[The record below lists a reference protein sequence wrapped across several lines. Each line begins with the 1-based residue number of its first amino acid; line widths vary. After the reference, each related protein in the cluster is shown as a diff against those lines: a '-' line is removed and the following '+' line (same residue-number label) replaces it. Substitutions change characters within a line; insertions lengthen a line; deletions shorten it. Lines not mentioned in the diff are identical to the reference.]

1 MKPAVFFLLLIL
13 TFGLSS
19 QSRFDITFECEGK
32 NRTFIAV
39 KPTGVMPEGGYPVV
53 FMFHGTSGD
62 GEKFYNIS
70 GWKEEGEKEKFISV
84 FPTSLEYCVLSNETG
99 NPVKT
104 TKWNCGDLLDSK
116 CPDLSQDF
124 KDDVLFVRKMVD
136 TLTARF
142 DINPAKNFASG
153 FSNGCVFVNKLA
165 VDAPDIFSAVAGSG
179 GLFNVLDSITPV
191 LKIPIWNMAGT
202 LDDRFTSAV
211 GISPLPFGG
220 DSIIFILQKPTKSIL
235 DIEGLTFEY
244 TKNLTPITNSF
255 IFNTPKP
262 GQKPNTYIFTLV
274 KNMTHQYPNKVN
286 YPLSAAEIFWK
297 FFNQIAPTSSNDIP
311 VTDNKI
317 NIYPNPSND
326 KMTIELLNLELG
338 KPYNITVYNILGQ
351 PILSRRELKQ
361 NTLQICKNEVGS
373 GVFFMLVHQGVY
385 TQTKKI
391 VFE

>member
-1 MKPAVFFLLLIL
+1 MKQSVIFLLLVLALSL
-13 TFGLSS
+13 TS
-19 QSRFDITFECEGK
+19 QTRFDITFECEGK
-32 NRTFIAV
+32 DRTFIAV
-39 KPTGVMPEGGYPVV
+39 KPTGVMPARGYPVV

-62 GEKFYNIS
+62 GDKFYNNS
-70 GWKEEGEKEKFISV
+70 GWKEEGEKGKFITV

-99 NPVKT
+99 NPIKT

-116 CPDLSQDF
+116 CPDLNQDF
-124 KDDVLFVRKMVD
+124 KDDVRFVRKMVD

-142 DINPAKNFASG
+142 DINPERIFASG

-191 LKIPIWNMAGT
+191 LNIPIWNMAGT
-202 LDDRFTSAV
+202 LDDRFTSAI

-220 DSIIFILQKPTKSIL
+220 DSIINILQNSTKRIL

-244 TKNLTPITNSF
+244 KKNLTPITNSF

-297 FFNQIAPTSSNDIP
+297 FFNQIVPTSINDIS

-326 KMTIELLNLELG
+326 KMTIELLNLELD
-338 KPYNITVYNILGQ
+338 KSYNITVYNILGQ
-351 PILSRRELKQ
+351 PILSRHELKQ
-361 NTLQICKNEVGS
+361 NTLLIYKNEVGS
-373 GVFFMLVHQGVY
+373 GVFFMQVQQGVY
-385 TQTKKI
+385 TRTKKI